1 MDWLTAAATL
11 GAGYLGSRAAKSAA
25 QTAAETQQ
33 KIGEQAAEMS
43 QFKPY
48 TVTTGFG
55 TGYFDEEA
63 QRAGYEL
70 DPVLQAYRD
79 ELMNL
84 GAAGLPTTMDVG
96 ARSADYYQQMQ
107 DVMAPTR
114 TQEDLALRQNLF
126 GSGRLGMRLAG
137 EAAGAGAGGMYQPD
151 VLGQQRSRAMADQ
164 ALAMQARQQAQNE
177 LDAQIA
183 RGTGL
188 MQQAFGVEQ
197 LGMSPLTTGAEF
209 GGRASQ
215 AGAQAAQGLLT
226 GGLGAAQA
234 NLAAG
239 LNQANLYQNLG
250 LGLMKFNQPQTT

>member
-25 QTAAETQQ
+25 QSAAETQQ

-96 ARSADYYQQMQ
+96 ARTADYYSQMQ
-107 DVMAPTR
+107 DIMAPTR
-114 TQEDLALRQNLF
+114 AQEDVALRQNLF
-126 GSGRLGMRLAG
+126 GGGRLGMRLAG
-137 EAAGAGAGGMYQPD
+137 EAAGAGQGGMYQPD
-151 VLGQQRSRAMADQ
+151 VFGQQRARAMADQ
-164 ALAMQARQQAQNE
+164 ALAMQARQQAQTE
-177 LDAQIA
+177 IDAQIA